1 MNSKDKEV
9 NKGEGELSNKGEG
22 QTTDKNQ
29 KEVTTVT
36 SVLEFLKW
44 VEKLNGTEI
53 LFRGQSCCAWKVES
67 GARRIHKSETAT
79 KGETSHNRN
88 IIDRA
93 EIQGVYDESISK
105 ITNTDWGLLAQQQHQ
120 GAATSLLDFSA
131 SPLVALFFA
140 CQECPKKYKCECVFL
155 RSSKCNNCKKYSK
168 EKTCKCK
175 QQGGKVYSMV
185 VDDPNQFDEFDS
197 LSKLQDKKNYK
208 VENVITGH
216 KSVYWKPGHINNRI
230 IAQHSYFVVGGQIG
244 NFQEYFIPESLKSCI
259 LATLYKFY
267 DIKRTNLFPDESG
280 FAESKSVRPQY
291 TVVYLEYLD
300 AGLKFHRSGKYDR
313 AIERYTK
320 IIDSKGYKNPYKIQA
335 YNYRGVSKLSWGDV
349 YQESGVYDKAEEK
362 YHEAIEDLEHV
373 EKRSAEIYNNL
384 GLVRYSLG
392 QNKIKLVQIKKAI
405 KEYEL
410 ASKNFQASLTL
421 NELSSETYNNIGL
434 LNRGWADIYLIL
446 GNTEK
451 RDELLKKAIIS
462 FNQSINLDPYNA
474 DIYNNRGDIW
484 MDLGDNQKA
493 LIDAN
498 YAIEL
503 NHRHYPAYANRAIIK
518 AGIISDKYTSNKY
531 EGQHSKLI
539 MDYKDAILD
548 CNASILFYP
557 YYWRAYSIRGTIKSL
572 LEEHE
577 SADEDFAQAFAI
589 NSNAL
594 AVYNPCITLLLHLVS
609 HKKELED
616 YKGALDTCRWLL
628 KYYEIVYEDN
638 INNNEIELFIRK
650 KKEVVE
656 QQIKELE
663 NHI

>member
-1 MNSKDKEV
+1 MNI
-9 NKGEGELSNKGEG
+9 N
-22 QTTDKNQ
+22 TNQ
-29 KEVTTVT
+29 IERTEVT

-44 VEKLNGTEI
+44 VEGLDGTEI
-53 LFRGQSCCAWKVES
+53 LFRGQSCCAWKIES
-67 GARRIHKSETAT
+67 GARRMHKSETAT
-79 KGETSHNRN
+79 KAETSHNRN
-88 IIDRA
+88 IINRV
-93 EIQGVYDESISK
+93 EIQGIYDESISK

-140 CQECPKKYKCECVFL
+140 CQECPKKYKCECVSCF
-155 RSSKCNNCKKYSK
+155 SKCDNCKKYST
-168 EKTCKCK
+168 EETCKCD
-175 QQGGKVYSMV
+175 QQEGKVYSIV

-208 VENVITGH
+208 VENVITGN
-216 KSVYWKPGHINNRI
+216 KSIYWRPGHINNRI

-244 NFQEYFIPESLKSCI
+244 DLKECFIPEDYKACI

-280 FAESKSVRPQY
+280 FAESKSVIPKY

-320 IIDSKGYKNPYKIQA
+320 IIDSKGYKNPYKMQA
-335 YNYRGVSKLSWGDV
+335 YNYRGVSKLSWGDD
-349 YQESGVYDKAEEK
+349 YRDNGVYDKAEEK
-362 YHEAIEDLEHV
+362 YHEAIEDLEHI

-392 QNKIKLVQIKKAI
+392 QNKLKLVKNKEGI

-410 ASKNFQASLTL
+410 ALKNFEISLVI
-421 NELSSETYNNIGL
+421 NKSSSEVYNNIGL
-434 LNRGWADIYLIL
+434 VYRSWAEIYHDAENKKLL
-446 GNTEK
+446 LEK
-451 RDELLKKAIIS
+451 ALKSFDQGIELAP
-462 FNQSINLDPYNA
+462 NNA
-474 DIYNNRGDIW
+474 DIYNNRGYVW
-484 MDLGDNQKA
+484 TDLGDNQKA
-493 LIDAN
+493 LIDVN
-498 YAIEL
+498 YAIQF
-503 NHRHYPAYANRAIIK
+503 NHRHYQAYANRAIVK
-518 AGIISDKYTSNKY
+518 AGIISDRYISKKY
-531 EGQHSKLI
+531 EGQYSKLRI
-539 MDYKDAILD
+539 DYRDAILD

-577 SADEDFAQAFAI
+577 SADKDFEQAFAI

-594 AVYNPCITLLLHLVS
+594 AVYNPCIILLLHFVL

-616 YKGALDTCRWLL
+616 YKGALNIYRWLL
-628 KYYEIVYEDN
+628 KYCEIVYEDN
-638 INNNEIELFIRK
+638 IYNNDIEPLLRK
-650 KKEVVE
+650 NKEDVE
-656 QQIKELE
+656 KHIKELE
-663 NHI
+663 NIIKNQNK